1 MAHTQ
6 VSLRGQRASFWAG
19 EFWGTC
25 GGNGLLGDL
34 HSLVCSS
41 CHMTGGLHKSQGN
54 PGWVET
60 FHWVLRNKHFFV
72 WQLAFH
78 TLIYGEDLSGAWREW
93 KATSADGSAGG
104 WEIESRLMGERR
116 WLCWAL
122 DSSALGL
129 NQFST
134 TLSIDW
140 SCNDLPPGVTSG
152 GAMGRLHDPREE
164 PQEQARSLW
173 RIAV

>member
-1 MAHTQ
+1 MAALEQAVMHRGVSTPERPARKRFPLMAHTQ

-19 EFWGTC
+19 ESWGTC

-72 WQLAFH
+72 WQWL
-78 TLIYGEDLSGAWREW
+78 
-93 KATSADGSAGG
+93 
-104 WEIESRLMGERR
+104 SRL
-116 WLCWAL
+116 
-122 DSSALGL
+122 SAMVRTSWEPGGSGRPLLQMEVQEAGRQSLG
-129 NQFST
+129 
-134 TLSIDW
+134 
-140 SCNDLPPGVTSG
+140 
-152 GAMGRLHDPREE
+152 
-164 PQEQARSLW
+164 
-173 RIAV
+173 